1 MKRRTLLAGI
11 GTTVLGASYAFDTGA
26 FGRTEAERQ
35 VSISTSSDADAYLRL
50 TPGPGD
56 TAGFVSQNGD
66 GVVSVAI
73 GQVDNSVGDPAQGA
87 NPGVVT
93 AFKKLLRIGNYGTD
107 PVAVSATLPT
117 DGGVALMTAY
127 DGPDAIDTLDEPGVE
142 LSLAPG
148 ESGVVGLA
156 IDTGYGTDEIP
167 GTIGDSGDVEITI
180 TAQAE

>member
-1 MKRRTLLAGI
+1 MKRRTLLAGMGSTI
-11 GTTVLGASYAFDTGA
+11 LGASYAFDTGA
-26 FGRTEAERQ
+26 FSQTEAERQ
-35 VSISTSSDADAYLRL
+35 VSISTSNDADAYLRL

-66 GVVSVAI
+66 GVVTVAI
-73 GQVDNSVGDPAQGA
+73 GSIDGAAPAEGA

-93 AFKKLLRIGNYGTD
+93 AFDDLLRIGNYGTD
-107 PVAVSATLPT
+107 PVAVSATLPP

-127 DGPDAIDTLDEPGVE
+127 EAPDTIDTLDEGGVE

-148 ESGVVGLA
+148 ESGLAGIA

-167 GTIGDSGDVEITI
+167 GTIGSGDVEITI